1 MDLFTAPTLFVEHPG
16 GFRRALWRTTYDV
29 SVYDEHDR
37 ALATVGERSGP
48 GPLSLVRATGFSG
61 HTPFDLRVAL
71 PDGREVLGIRK
82 SFSVRHTRV
91 FVTDPSGVSLGSLA
105 RQGPS
110 DIVLADGTG
119 TPLGRLGDLAPL
131 RVGALAE
138 RDGRRVRRD
147 VLRLHP
153 DLGSPARQ
161 LAIAAALAWDIVHNR
176 GTTKPSGSAW
186 PAG

>member
-1 MDLFTAPTLFVEHPG
+1 MDLFSAPTLLIEHPG
-16 GFRRALWRTTYDV
+16 GFRNALWRTTYDV

-37 ALATVGERSGP
+37 SLATVGERSAP
-48 GPLSLVRATGFSG
+48 RALSLVRATGFSG
-61 HTPFDLRVAL
+61 HTSFDLKVEL

-82 SFSVRHTRV
+82 GFSVRHTRV
-91 FVTDPSGVSLGSLA
+91 EVTDGSGTLLGSMLKRGSDIALTDSTGASLGN
-105 RQGPS
+105 
-110 DIVLADGTG
+110 
-119 TPLGRLGDLAPL
+119 LGEFAPL
-131 RVGALAE
+131 RVGALAK
-138 RDGRRVRRD
+138 RDGRKVRRD